1 MLPYVQVSRK
11 RRVLMVTLQKSQL
24 WPEDEPLLPK
34 LDIDKLPLL
43 PDEEIL
49 KKHMV
54 GMFIHT
60 DTAMRG
66 DLEETLESLQAEHRS
81 GEGWDKPKDPVEA
94 AVHDAR
100 ESIQILFV
108 KAWQK
113 VIPCAPP
120 AVQMAKV
127 QPV

>member
-81 GEGWDKPKDPVEA
+81 GEGWDKPKTLLRQLCMMRGSPS
-94 AVHDAR
+94 R
-100 ESIQILFV
+100 FCL
-108 KAWQK
+108 
-113 VIPCAPP
+113 
-120 AVQMAKV
+120 
-127 QPV
+127 